1 MTAAA
6 AGFVSPCQK
15 VAFPVSRE
23 DAGKNCLN
31 RAMIVNMNKERSRMS
46 AVPQPADAAEPTSRA
61 AQQSR
66 VLIVDDAPENI
77 RILVETL
84 KSDYII
90 MFARSGDVAL
100 RLATESVPPP
110 DIILLD
116 VVMPGMDG
124 YEVCGRLKQDKRTSD
139 IPVIFVTGQSEEVEE
154 ARGLSLGAVDYISK
168 PFKASLVKT
177 RVANQLELKRHRD
190 RLDELVRERTAEL
203 ALTKEV
209 TIEAMATLAEWR
221 DPETGGHIK
230 RTQNYVRLLAEYM
243 ARDPKYAPELDPNTV
258 ELLYQSAP
266 LHDVGKVSIPDSI
279 LLKPDRLTDDEFT
292 EMKRHTLRG
301 RDALAAAERKL
312 GGNSFLRLAREIAY
326 GHHERWDGK
335 GYPQGIAGES
345 IPLPARLM
353 ALADVYDALTSRR
366 VYKPALPHEE
376 VARMIMEGRGGQF
389 DPSVVDAF
397 MSLQEEFQAI
407 AQRYQDQEFHH

>member
-1 MTAAA
+1 MTAILQQQD
-6 AGFVSPCQK
+6 AGETAS
-15 VAFPVSRE
+15 PVSRQ
-23 DAGKNCLN
+23 N
-31 RAMIVNMNKERSRMS
+31 
-46 AVPQPADAAEPTSRA
+46 
-61 AQQSR
+61 R

-77 RILVETL
+77 RILAEAL
-84 KSDYII
+84 KHEYII
-90 MFARSGDVAL
+90 MFARSGDAAL
-100 RLATESVPPP
+100 RLAMESRPPP
-110 DIILLD
+110 DLILLD
-116 VVMPGMDG
+116 VIMPGMDG
-124 YEVCGRLKQDKRTSD
+124 YEVCRRLREDKHTCN
-139 IPVIFVTGQSEEVEE
+139 IPVIFVTSQSEEVDE
-154 ARGLSLGAVDYISK
+154 ARGLSLGAVDYVGK

-190 RLDELVRERTAEL
+190 RLDELVRERTREL

-221 DPETGGHIK
+221 DPETGAHIK
-230 RTQNYVRLLAEYM
+230 RTQRYVRALAEYM
-243 ARDPKYAPELDPNTV
+243 AANPQYAQELDANTV
-258 ELLYQSAP
+258 DLLYLSAP

-279 LLKPDRLTDDEFT
+279 LLKPGRLTEEEFT

-335 GYPQGIAGES
+335 GYPQGIAGQA

-376 VARMIMEGRGGQF
+376 VVVMIREARGGQF
-389 DPSVVDAF
+389 DPDVVDAF
-397 MSLQEEFQAI
+397 LHLQEEFLAI
-407 AQRYQDQEFHH
+407 ARRFQDQDHGHLGES